1 MHEAFAARFRLLR
14 SVGKNAFAEGGFGGI
29 TAAGSAAADSAAG
42 TAAARDT
49 TPGASDWGEALKN
62 RPTSSC

>member
-1 MHEAFAARFRLLR
+1 MHDAFAARFRLQR
-14 SVGKNAFAEGGFGGI
+14 ERWEERIAEGGFGGI
-29 TAAGSAAADSAAG
+29 TAAGSAAADAAAG

-49 TPGASDWGEALKN
+49 TPGAPDWGEALKN